1 MAKTKKSAVESVN
14 VRKIELLKKF
24 NELINN
30 GTKSIVPDNVARE
43 IWSIWQEYTGRIS
56 NYRNCSVCFYPKIKF
71 LKRES
76 IRLNIKPEQIE
87 EPKQPEQTEQTDE

>member
-14 VRKIELLKKF
+14 ARKIELLKRF

-43 IWSIWQEYTGRIS
+43 IWNIWQEYTGRTS

-76 IRLNIKPEQIE
+76 IRLGIISEGVK
-87 EPKQPEQTEQTDE
+87 PEQTEQTDE